1 MITPDYYNK
10 FKCIAGDCKHS
21 CCIGAWDIEVDEE
34 TLEHYLALGGEM
46 GERVKNAIDEDNVF
60 IRQNGRCPMFR
71 DDGLCDLVKCRA
83 GLCVTC
89 DEYPRFTRDYDDY
102 VEKGIALSCEV
113 AADIILNNKN
123 KVEFVGDAGKCEDEL
138 FPILH
143 NARKEI
149 FEILQNREWD
159 ILKRI
164 RLALAYGIEL
174 RERINNNN
182 YNVFSFVPED
192 VDGEREDITPFVE
205 FIKTL
210 PVTDET
216 FHNMLDNAK
225 CPDVIDDIT
234 GEQLAVYFTHRYF
247 LQSIFDCDPLAKL
260 KFMAL
265 SVITILYMGEGC
277 GDILDAA
284 RVYSVEIEHNED
296 GIDEV
301 YDEFLFNNE
310 LEIEKIINMM
320 R

>member
-10 FKCIAGDCKHS
+10 FKCIAGECKHS
-21 CCIGAWDIEVDEE
+21 CCIGAWDIEVDED
-34 TLEHYLALGGEM
+34 TMARYLSLDGEI
-46 GERVKNAIDEDNVF
+46 GERVKTAIDEDNVF
-60 IRQNGRCPMFR
+60 IRQNGRCPMFTE
-71 DDGLCDLVKCRA
+71 DGLCELVKCDA
-83 GLCVTC
+83 GLCITC

-102 VEKGIALSCEV
+102 IEKGLALSCEV
-113 AADIILNNKN
+113 ATDIILNNKN
-123 KVEFVGDAGKCEDEL
+123 KVQYVGETGKCEDEL
-138 FPILH
+138 FPILY

-164 RLALAYGIEL
+164 RLVLIYGIEL
-174 RERINNNN
+174 RERINNND
-182 YNVFSFVPED
+182 FSAFSYTPED
-192 VDGEREDITPFVE
+192 IDGERESITPFVE

-216 FHNMLDNAK
+216 FHIMLDNAK
-225 CPDVIDDIT
+225 HPDRVDDII
-234 GEQLAVYFTHRYF
+234 GEQLAVYFIHRYF

-265 SVITILYMGEGC
+265 SVMTILYMGAGC

-296 GIDEV
+296 GIDEI